1 MACTHR
7 TNAILQQ
14 KSKKKIETATS
25 PLEKLTHICLARG
38 ANGIMGIGRQFRII
52 DDDGNKQ
59 LSFKEFYK
67 GCNDFGA
74 NLTKEEITEIFQS
87 IDKDGSGFID
97 FEEFLKALRPPMNK
111 ARMDIVNRAFV
122 KLDKTK
128 DGVIKLNKLKGFV
141 FKQVDDL
148 RGVYNCKKH
157 PKYLNGE
164 KTEDEIFIEFLRTF
178 QPEDSA
184 DDTVLKDEFF
194 NYYAGLSASIDNDA
208 YFDLILRTAYT
219 L

>member
-1 MACTHR
+1 MACTQR
-7 TNAILQQ
+7 TNIILQQ
-14 KSKKKIETATS
+14 KSKKKIETAAS

-38 ANGIMGIGRQFRII
+38 ANGIVGIGRQFRII
-52 DDDGNKQ
+52 DDDGDKK

-87 IDKDGSGFID
+87 IDKDGSGSID

-128 DGVIKLNKLKGFV
+128 DGVIK
-141 FKQVDDL
+141 VDDL
-148 RGVYNCKKH
+148 KGVYNCKKH

-178 QPEDSA
+178 QPDDSA
-184 DDTVLKDEFF
+184 DDTVTKEEFF
-194 NYYAGLSASIDNDA
+194 SYYSGLSASIDNDA
-208 YFDLILRTAYT
+208 YFDLMIRHAFKL
-219 L
+219 

>member
-38 ANGIMGIGRQFRII
+38 ANGIVGIGRQFRII

-74 NLTKEEITEIFQS
+74 NLTKEEVTDIFQS

-97 FEEFLKALRPPMNK
+97 FEEFLKALRP
-111 ARMDIVNRAFV
+111 
-122 KLDKTK
+122 
-128 DGVIKLNKLKGFV
+128 NKLEGFV

-184 DDTVLKDEFF
+184 DDTVQKDEFF

-208 YFDLILRTAYT
+208 YFDLILRTAYM